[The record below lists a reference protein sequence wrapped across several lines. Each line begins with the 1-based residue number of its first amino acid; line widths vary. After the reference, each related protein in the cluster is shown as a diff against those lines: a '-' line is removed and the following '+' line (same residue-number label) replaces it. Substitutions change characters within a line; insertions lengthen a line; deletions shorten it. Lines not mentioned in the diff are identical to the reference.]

1 MKRTTG
7 KQMSLPSWQIKE
19 RLFPR
24 TCARSTRLFSPS
36 LYCPG
41 GSSSHR
47 VPATWRLQLSPSPCH
62 LEAPVLTNSLPPGG
76 SSSHQLPATWRL
88 QFSPTPCH
96 LEAPVLTKSLP
107 PGGSSSHQVPVTWRL
122 QFSPSPCH
130 LEAPALTKS
139 LPPGGSSSHK
149 SWRVQFRS

>member
-1 MKRTTG
+1 MFYIHGNMKRTTG

-24 TCARSTRLFSPS
+24 TCARSPRLFSPS

-62 LEAPVLTNSLPPGG
+62 LEAPVLTSPGG
-76 SSSHQLPATWRL
+76 SGSAANDTGARYGVRADAWLARGSSGAWLSSHACITG
-88 QFSPTPCH
+88 TVPC
-96 LEAPVLTKSLP
+96 LDCLYRSS
-107 PGGSSSHQVPVTWRL
+107 GS
-122 QFSPSPCH
+122 
-130 LEAPALTKS
+130 AL
-139 LPPGGSSSHK
+139 GSVRGT
-149 SWRVQFRS
+149 RVRAR